1 MLVRWRPVTRRGY
14 DVGMTPKQRLAYRT
28 TLERLRAEVLRAG
41 PARIEPNRRDP
52 ATTGVADEDAQALSE
67 MMQVLASK
75 RNEGQAALLG
85 RIDRALGKLA
95 GSPEEFGLCEDC
107 EEEIAPR
114 RLALVPYAT
123 LCVACQARRDPKLGA
138 SRKKLTDFR

>member
-1 MLVRWRPVTRRGY
+1 MGSAHSTVSRAPVPAMLPEA
-14 DVGMTPKQRLAYRT
+14 DAMTARQRLAHRR

-75 RNEGQAALLG
+75 RNEGQAALL
-85 RIDRALGKLA
+85 RQIDRALAKLA
-95 GSPEEFGLCEDC
+95 DAPEDFGLCEDC
-107 EEEIAPR
+107 EEEIADK
-114 RLALVPYAT
+114 RLSLV
-123 LCVACQARRDPKLGA
+123 
-138 SRKKLTDFR
+138 